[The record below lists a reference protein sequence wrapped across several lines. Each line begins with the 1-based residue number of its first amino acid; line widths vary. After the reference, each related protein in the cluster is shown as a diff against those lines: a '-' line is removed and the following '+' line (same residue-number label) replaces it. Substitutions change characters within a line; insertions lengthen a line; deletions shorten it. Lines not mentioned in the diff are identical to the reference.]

1 MDFLQSIILGIVE
14 GATEFLPISS
24 TGHLIVVSKWLGIKQ
39 DDVHIAFEIII
50 QLAAI
55 LAVIA
60 NYSEKFRPKYFSLW
74 VKVFIAFLPL
84 AAVGFILKDEI
95 KALFADPYIVPIMFI
110 VGGVIFLILEYFHH
124 EGREHT
130 KNVDDMTYMQAIW
143 VGIAQVFALIPGT
156 SRAGSSIVGA
166 LLVGMSRKASA
177 EFSFLLALPVMGAT
191 TAYELLKNP
200 TILSGANLPV
210 LAVGFITSFIVAYI
224 VMKLFIAFL
233 EKFTFVAFG
242 IYRILFGLLLLW
254 MAV

>member
-1 MDFLQSIILGIVE
+1 MDYLQSIILGIVE

-24 TGHLIVVSKWLGIKQ
+24 TGHLIVVSQWMGLKQ
-39 DDVHIAFEIII
+39 SEAHIAFEVII

-60 NYSEKFRPKYFSLW
+60 NYSEKFHPRYFSLW

-84 AAVGFILKDEI
+84 AAVGFVLKDVIE
-95 KALFADPYIVPIMFI
+95 ALFAHPTIVPVMFI
-110 VGGVIFLILEYFHH
+110 VGGIIFLILEYFHH

-130 KNVDDMTYMQAIW
+130 KEVDDISYSQAVWI
-143 VGIAQVFALIPGT
+143 GIAQAFALVPGT
-156 SRAGSSIVGA
+156 SRAGASIVGA

-191 TAYELLKNP
+191 SAYSMLKHP
-200 TILSGANLPV
+200 EVITGANWPV
-210 LAVGFITSFIVAYI
+210 LAVGFVTSFIVAYI
-224 VMKLFIAFL
+224 VMKLFITFL

-242 IYRILFGLLLLW
+242 IYRILFGIFLLW
-254 MAV
+254 MVM